1 MFSFPTSMAMMTEE
15 SRVELEGPVAF
26 VAAPV
31 RASRGRSGTFVP
43 VRQSDLADPRSFACV
58 FSPVS
63 ARRTF
68 EPRTIDWRSWET
80 IAASPR
86 CRDEAS
92 RAARDARTR
101 LWNARLFR
109 DEPFTYHVRKPEKIF
124 PTVKSRVRGFC
135 RLIIKERGDYQKIT
149 ALVARARKRARNRLT
164 SRVALHQKD
173 VSPPRAS
180 VSRATTSNG
189 DSSCT
194 RRASPRSV
202 PPPRVS
208 KDAVFS
214 PFFPFVFLAA
224 REEEGEKTRRSR
236 VC

>member
-109 DEPFTYHVRKPEKIF
+109 DEPFTYHVRKPEKKF
-124 PTVKSRVRGFC
+124 PTVKSRVRGFSKKVC
-135 RLIIKERGDYQKIT
+135 VSTAAIQTEKSSKQK
-149 ALVARARKRARNRLT
+149 NN
-164 SRVALHQKD
+164 
-173 VSPPRAS
+173 
-180 VSRATTSNG
+180 VSRKIRAAETMSG
-189 DSSCT
+189 AKCVDFISERVRCT
-194 RRASPRSV
+194 YGSY
-202 PPPRVS
+202 
-208 KDAVFS
+208 
-214 PFFPFVFLAA
+214 
-224 REEEGEKTRRSR
+224 EKTRSSAPPVFGLLRSDAR
-236 VC
+236 GGVLVTDPRR